1 MTHTSNILILSLL
14 LVAAIVSCEK
24 EPDREDSA
32 EQGTRLFQPERLSK
46 TTIILAGQSFSVELA
61 VTRAARTRG
70 LMFRRGLAAD
80 AGMLFVFEK
89 ERPRGFYMKNCL
101 IDLDVVFIT
110 AEGEIARLTTMRTPV
125 PGKPLKTYESG
136 IPVKYVLELPAGTA
150 RRIGLQPDQ
159 TIDLPARIRNIIPEP
174 L

>member
-1 MTHTSNILILSLL
+1 LTRTSNILILSLL
-14 LVAAIVSCEK
+14 FAAAIVSCEK

-32 EQGTRLFQPERLSK
+32 ELGMRLFQPERLSK
-46 TTIILAGQSFSVELA
+46 TTIVLAGQSFSVELA

-70 LMFRRGLAAD
+70 LMFRRELAAD

-101 IDLDVVFIT
+101 IDLDVVFVT
-110 AEGEIARLTTMRTPV
+110 AEGKIARLTTMRTPV

-150 RRIGLQPDQ
+150 RRIGLQSDQ
-159 TIDLPARIRNIIPEP
+159 TIDLPTRIRTIIPEP

>member
-1 MTHTSNILILSLL
+1 
-14 LVAAIVSCEK
+14 VIVSCEK
-24 EPDREDSA
+24 ESDREDSA
-32 EQGTRLFQPERLSK
+32 EPGTRLFQPDRLSK
-46 TTIILAGQSFSVELA
+46 TTIVLAGQSFSVELA
-61 VTRAARTRG
+61 VTRVARERG
-70 LMFRRGLAAD
+70 LMFRRELAAD

-110 AEGEIARLTTMRTPV
+110 AEGKIAQLTTMRIPA

-136 IPVKYVLELPAGTA
+136 MPVKYVLELPAGTA
-150 RRIGLQPDQ
+150 RRIGLRPDQ
-159 TIDLPARIRNIIPEP
+159 AIDLPARIRTIIPEP